1 MNQILIYI
9 LVAVSGVHLTSAAS
23 FRRSS
28 GNFRRSSE
36 IDNYIENYDIPQS
49 TQCCVIPTCN
59 EKDNCFET
67 ISCGYICSK
76 GIFKSAPHMTT
87 PGYRLKESYSKYE
100 CHFGECKEYKFLC
113 SSCPDPSHPDFNMH
127 AVRKD
132 CLNCYY

>member
-1 MNQILIYI
+1 MNQIAIPFVMAI
-9 LVAVSGVHLTSAAS
+9 CGIHLTSTAT
-23 FRRSS
+23 
-28 GNFRRSSE
+28 FRRSSE
-36 IDNYIENYDIPQS
+36 IDNYIESYDIPQS

-76 GIFKSAPHMTT
+76 GIFKPAPHMTT
-87 PGYRLKESYSKYE
+87 PGYRLKEYYTKYE

-113 SSCPDPSHPDFNMH
+113 SSCPDPSLPDFNMH